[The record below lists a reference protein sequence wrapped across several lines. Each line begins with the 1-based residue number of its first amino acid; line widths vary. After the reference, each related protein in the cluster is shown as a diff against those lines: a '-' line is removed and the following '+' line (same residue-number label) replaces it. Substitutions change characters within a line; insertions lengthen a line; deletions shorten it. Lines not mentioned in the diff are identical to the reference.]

1 MTILPGE
8 LLLVTASADPE
19 TVVESNFSILTR
31 LLYTRV
37 PSFQN
42 NLPTTLIGPPV
53 TGAHELDEY
62 WRDTIGGEWVCTTAG
77 TPGTWKQIRPA
88 IVESEPTTSLTGYW
102 IVRRDLN
109 WKHYRHTG
117 SGFAEVFLS
126 LSGGTMTGALTLVGD
141 PTSAQH
147 AATKAYVDAL
157 AGGGADPKDSCRA
170 ATTADVD
177 LATGGLL
184 TIDGVTLA
192 DEDRVLVL
200 NQTAPEE
207 NGIYVAH
214 SGAWVRSVDANTSA
228 KVTAGLYCYVTEG
241 STNGDKGYVLTT
253 NDPITLDTTGLTF
266 AQFSKGLA
274 DGECT
279 DVKLGERTVDQSLA
293 SPADTGEL
301 TELLSW
307 FAGRLKG
314 ITGKSDWKTAP
325 QTTLENASMVALN
338 FVIDGGGSA
347 LTPGVK
353 GFLEVPFSMTLTGV
367 TVLADQTGSAVIDI
381 WKDTYANYP
390 PTVADSI
397 TASAKPTL
405 SSAVKTKDT
414 TLTGWTTTV
423 TVGDILAFNLDS
435 VATIQ
440 RLTIA
445 LTGKKN

>member
-1 MTILPGE
+1 M
-8 LLLVTASADPE
+8 LVTASADPE
-19 TVVESNFSILTR
+19 TIVESNFSVLTR

-42 NLPTTLIGPPV
+42 NLPTTLVGPPTSGPHV
-53 TGAHELDEY
+53 LDEF
-62 WRDTIGGEWVCTTAG
+62 WRDTVGGEWICTTAG

-88 IVESEPTTSLTGYW
+88 IVESEPTTTLVGYW

-109 WKHYRHTG
+109 WKHYRYTG

-126 LSGGTMTGALTLVGD
+126 LTGGTMTGALTLHAD
-141 PTSAQH
+141 PTSANH

-170 ATTADVD
+170 ATTANVN

-184 TIDGVTLA
+184 TIDGVAL
-192 DEDRVLVL
+192 DEDDRVLVM

-207 NGIYVAH
+207 NGIYVVQT
-214 SGAWVRSVDANTSA
+214 GAWTRAVDADTSP
-228 KVTAGLYCYVTEG
+228 KVTAGMYCFVNEG
-241 STNGDKGYVLTT
+241 TVNGDKGYVLTT
-253 NDPITLDTTGLTF
+253 NDPITLGTDALTF
-266 AQFSKGLA
+266 VQFSKGLA

-279 DVKLGERTVDQSLA
+279 DVKIGDRTVDQSLA
-293 SPADTGEL
+293 SPANTGDL

-307 FAGRLKG
+307 FAGRIKG

-325 QTTLENASMVALN
+325 QIDLEKASAVSLN

-347 LTPGVK
+347 ITTGLKGVM
-353 GFLEVPFSMTLTGV
+353 EVSFGMTITGV
-367 TVLADQTGSAVIDI
+367 TVLADQAGSAVIDI

-390 PTVADSI
+390 PTAADSI

-405 SSAVKTKDT
+405 SSASKAKDT
-414 TLTGWTTTV
+414 TLTGWTTAV
-423 TVGDILAFNLDS
+423 NAGDILAFNVDS
-435 VATIQ
+435 IASIQ
-440 RLTIA
+440 RLTISI
-445 LTGKKN
+445 TGRKN